1 MRRILSVDYY
11 KLGVFLDMD
20 CSDHDKILHEF
31 TRNKLLY
38 NESYYWLL
46 ITKEE
51 APINLLEKL
60 HLAVNTEM
68 TLALQNTE
76 NILLYDVYNPSF
88 RHGGKLNVTFMGT
101 WQSHD
106 GLKIDFDQYKYERRR
121 NLNGLQLNFSI
132 FLSQEPKPDLMTY
145 LSVPENTHL
154 DSMHRYHFNLI
165 RQLKDMYNFSIHL
178 TQGTNWGYLVNG
190 TYTGIMGDMA
200 KGIVDI
206 GATPFMFLKD
216 RLDICEFTVQSY
228 VAKGGLMFRHPKKNN
243 IRNSFL
249 KPFEEKVWWLMIMTM
264 ILIWIL
270 IIITAKME
278 QKYNADFK
286 MKKPLVALDGALDV
300 MGSTCLQDCFEIP
313 RFYSGRIVYI
323 TLFVWG
329 FLMSQY
335 YSASIVGSLL
345 AEPTRFINTIED
357 LANSDLEVGVED
369 VGYIR
374 NFFATTNDQ
383 HVINLYNKKIA
394 PNKKRKTAN
403 YLKAHDG
410 LQRVKKGGFAFQIES
425 ATAYKI
431 VDDTF
436 TEEEICELVVILMVP
451 TESLATATVKNS
463 PFKKMVT
470 YGLRQIVEHG
480 NAEKLKRIWQYK
492 KPTCPESFS
501 SIPTPVVLTDFFP
514 LIFLIST
521 ASGLA
526 VFIMILENVMRKIH
540 YK

>member
-1 MRRILSVDYY
+1 
-11 KLGVFLDMD
+11 
-20 CSDHDKILHEF
+20 
-31 TRNKLLY
+31 
-38 NESYYWLL
+38 
-46 ITKEE
+46 
-51 APINLLEKL
+51 
-60 HLAVNTEM
+60 M
-68 TLALQNTE
+68 TLALQKME
-76 NILLYDVYNPSF
+76 NFHLYDVYNPSF
-88 RHGGKLNVTFMGT
+88 RHGGKLNVTFMGS
-101 WQSHD
+101 WEPND
-106 GLKIDFDQYKYERRR
+106 GLKMEFDQYKYERRR

-145 LSVPENTHL
+145 LSVPVNTHL

-165 RQLKDMYNFSIHL
+165 RQLKDMYNFTIHL

-216 RLDICEFTVQSY
+216 RLDICEFTVQTY
-228 VAKGGLMFRHPKKNN
+228 IAKGGLMFRHPKKNA
-243 IRNSFL
+243 IKNSFL
-249 KPFEEKVWWLMIMTM
+249 KPFEEKVWWLMILTM
-264 ILIWIL
+264 ILFWIL
-270 IIITAKME
+270 IIVTAKVE
-278 QKYNADFK
+278 QKYSEDFK
-286 MKKPLVALDGALDV
+286 MKKPLITLDSALDV

-345 AEPTRFINTIED
+345 AEPTKFINTIED

-374 NFFATTNDQ
+374 NFFATTNDP
-383 HVINLYNKKIA
+383 HVIKLYNKKIA
-394 PNKKRKTAN
+394 PNEKRKTAN
-403 YLKAHDG
+403 YLKAHEG
-410 LQRVKKGGFAFQIES
+410 LRRVKHGGFAFQIES
-425 ATAYKI
+425 GTAYKI
-431 VDDTF
+431 IDDTF

-451 TESLATATVKNS
+451 TEHLATATAKNS

-480 NAEKLKRIWQYK
+480 NSEKLKRIWQYK

-501 SIPTPVVLTDFFP
+501 SNPTPVVLADFFP

-521 ASGLA
+521 GSALS
-526 VFIMILENVMRKIH
+526 VFLMLLENLIRK
-540 YK
+540 KLF